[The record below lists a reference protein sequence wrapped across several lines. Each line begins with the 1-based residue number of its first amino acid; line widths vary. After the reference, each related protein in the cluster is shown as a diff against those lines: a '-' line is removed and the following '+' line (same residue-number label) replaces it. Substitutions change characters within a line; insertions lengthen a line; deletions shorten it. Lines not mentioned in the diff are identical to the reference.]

1 MLTIGNL
8 ISSTISFK
16 ASRASTSIN
25 IVGQKIGIFLNPNYK
40 AVDTKSMKRRDV
52 MFNFAA
58 QKESDAT
65 PYTYWLRGAVQ
76 IVGASSGGNYRVFIL
91 VPNVNVRMMKSN
103 DFPITIGKH
112 SHIKPMSTSSSIV
125 KVRCDCHDFRWR
137 FAYYNFQNGALYGAT
152 PPPYT
157 PVAGSTRG
165 PVNPRHLP
173 GACKH
178 IMAAFNSLREGGYF
192 K

>member
-1 MLTIGNL
+1 MALSIGQL

-16 ASRASTSIN
+16 ASRASTSIS
-25 IVGQKIGIFLNPNYK
+25 IAGRKIQTFLNPNYK
-40 AVDTKSMKRRDV
+40 AADTKIMKRRDV

-76 IVGASSGGNYRVFIL
+76 ITGASSAGNYRVFIL
-91 VPNVNVRMMKSN
+91 VPNVNVRSVKSKDYPVN
-103 DFPITIGKH
+103 IGKY
-112 SHIKPMSTSSSIV
+112 SYISPISTAASRV

-137 FAYYNFQNGALYGAT
+137 FAYYDFSNGALYGAT
-152 PPPYT
+152 PPAYT
-157 PVAGSTRG
+157 PTSNRG

-173 GACKH
+173 GVCKH
-178 IMAAFNSLREGGYF
+178 ILAAFNSMRSDGFL